1 MIAKLRSWWQYIREH
16 WIVAIII
23 ALVIAAMV
31 LILVESLING
41 TGFNGY
47 NQVTTAHTISGPSA
61 GTVVRT
67 EVSQPGKTLWD
78 WMQLLIIPVALA
90 IIAIFFNR
98 AERKNEQRIASDNQQ
113 EGALQEYIK
122 EMSGLLLER
131 NLRTSDKDAEV
142 RIIARVRTLTV
153 LPRLD
158 GKRKRNLLLFLYDA
172 GLINKGDNII
182 NMSEADLSE
191 ADLSEVSLCRPRRI
205 RDSSRKREAITNVSA
220 DLSGVNLRNANLN
233 GAILSDV
240 KLGAEGNEFM
250 IDLTLEISDQGSLSV
265 GWIRSKL
272 NDAKLVKANLFRAD
286 MGGVDLRGADLSGA
300 FLGGAN
306 LQRADLSGANL
317 HGANLSAD
325 TLVDN
330 IFDPAEN
337 TPDLSGWKGA
347 DLSGAD
353 LSGANLSE
361 TNLWQANLN
370 GAILRGVDLSG
381 ANLTEAIGTTPEQLS
396 KALSLKDAT
405 MPDGSK
411 HA

>member
-1 MIAKLRSWWQYIREH
+1 
-16 WIVAIII
+16 
-23 ALVIAAMV
+23 VIAAMV

-41 TGFNGY
+41 AGFNGY

-67 EVSQPGKTLWD
+67 EVSQPGKTFWD

-172 GLINKGDNII
+172 GLINRKHQVIDV
-182 NMSEADLSE
+182 SDADFSE
-191 ADLSEVSLCRPRRI
+191 ADLSEVNLCRYELI
-205 RDSSRKREAITNVSA
+205 RDSSKGVSVRAVEA

-233 GAILSDV
+233 GADLSYI
-240 KLGAEGNEFM
+240 KLGADSDIDYEIAVAGLSPEGTIIAN
-250 IDLTLEISDQGSLSV
+250 LS
-265 GWIRSKL
+265 G
-272 NDAKLVKANLFRAD
+272 AKLVNAKLYKAVL
-286 MGGVDLRGADLSGA
+286 GGVDLHGADLSEA
-300 FLGGAN
+300 NLGDAYLENANLNGAN
-306 LQRADLSGANL
+306 LHRADLSIQTSLGLLDPNGPADGAQDISGF
-317 HGANLSAD
+317 GANLSSAD
-325 TLVDN
+325 LRRAN
-330 IFDPAEN
+330 
-337 TPDLSGWKGA
+337 
-347 DLSGAD
+347 LSGAD
-353 LSGANLSE
+353 LRGANLRGV
-361 TNLWQANLN
+361 NLKGAVGITPEKLKEQTKSLK
-370 GAILRGVDLSG
+370 GAI
-381 ANLTEAIGTTPEQLS
+381 
-396 KALSLKDAT
+396 